1 MNIYESTKNRYIRT
15 KKFISEQISRAKLY
29 WHVIETEAST
39 WETAVSM
46 PLSTRVWLWKHGFH
60 STDWLLYDFDDYG
73 PDEYISGVQRRMAS
87 QINDPWNVLAG
98 NKLAFYWMLS
108 EFPDYQMKV
117 YGIVNGTEFHPIDDC
132 LEDFCSEHTAT
143 SHKKTSPQWVLE
155 KLKEDEKLVFKP
167 VAASGGKSVFTCEY
181 DGETYI
187 CDGGVVDEATLRETI
202 NDLANFLVCEHINQT
217 EFANELYPDAVSTL
231 RILTCWDSTSERAFI
246 PIAVYRVA
254 TDMSAP
260 IDNWSAGGLSTEVD
274 LTDGTLGKGARYP
287 FSGTVQWYSS
297 HPDTGAQIEGQSIPH
312 WEAIQDGVLKLAE
325 QYSHLPYLGW
335 DVVPTENGFKIIEA
349 NDCTDVDLLQVH
361 RPLLAE
367 KQTREFL
374 AQHNL
379 V

>member
-1 MNIYESTKNRYIRT
+1 
-15 KKFISEQISRAKLY
+15 
-29 WHVIETEAST
+29 
-39 WETAVSM
+39 
-46 PLSTRVWLWKHGFH
+46 
-60 STDWLLYDFDDYG
+60 
-73 PDEYISGVQRRMAS
+73 
-87 QINDPWNVLAG
+87 
-98 NKLAFYWMLS
+98 
-108 EFPDYQMKV
+108 
-117 YGIVNGTEFHPIDDC
+117 
-132 LEDFCSEHTAT
+132 
-143 SHKKTSPQWVLE
+143 
-155 KLKEDEKLVFKP
+155 
-167 VAASGGKSVFTCEY
+167 
-181 DGETYI
+181 
-187 CDGGVVDEATLRETI
+187 
-202 NDLANFLVCEHINQT
+202 
-217 EFANELYPDAVSTL
+217 
-231 RILTCWDSTSERAFI
+231 
-246 PIAVYRVA
+246 
-254 TDMSAP
+254 MSAP